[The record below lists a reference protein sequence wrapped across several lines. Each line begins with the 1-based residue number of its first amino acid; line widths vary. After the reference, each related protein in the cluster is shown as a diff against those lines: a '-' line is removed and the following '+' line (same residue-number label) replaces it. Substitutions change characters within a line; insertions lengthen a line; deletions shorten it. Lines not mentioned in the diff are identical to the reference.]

1 MLSWDEF
8 DKEDSGEVAVK
19 ALTPATLPK
28 PTWTASTAPAVP
40 PPSKP
45 GP

>member
-8 DKEDSGEVAVK
+8 DKEDGEVAVK
-19 ALTPATLPK
+19 APTPATLLK

-40 PPSKP
+40 PPSKH